1 MKKQFLFFV
10 IALFGGSLLHAQ
22 QQTVAT
28 RIIVAFK
35 PDAPVSAPWENDAQL
50 LQLFKEHT
58 YSRIETCGSR
68 KNADHRFYV
77 FTWNSP
83 VNTAE
88 LINTFTQSPLV
99 KYAEA
104 DGQGAAAGVQLL
116 TPNDQYFY
124 NRQWALKNDGTFSLS
139 TATAGADIDMENAWA
154 IEQGD
159 STIVLGVIDTG
170 TKLDH
175 PEFSGRLWI
184 NSGEIAGN
192 NIDDDSN
199 GFVDDINGWDFANN
213 DNSPVDDHGHGTNV
227 AGIACATGNNSIGYA
242 GVDWHCKLMTMKG
255 LDASSYGFY
264 SWWADALYY
273 AADNG
278 VNVLN
283 MSLGGSGTSATLQ
296 NAINYALSHNV
307 TIAVSMMNFNDNGAY
322 IPASFSGVIA
332 VGSTDSDD
340 ARTAPFFWSTTSGS
354 CYGSHISVVAPGN
367 YIYGLSNSSNTN
379 YGSYWGGTSQAA
391 PHVAGLSTLLL
402 AQNPTL
408 TPAQIKSLIEAT
420 AEDQV
425 GDPAEDVAG
434 WDQYHGHGRINANYA
449 LSVMTGFTATANTA
463 NAFSVYPNPVQIEAG
478 QGTFTIAVPANTSA
492 VEVYDATGRLMQTHA
507 LNGTDRVQVAADA
520 PGIYMIRMLNA
531 GHAETKK
538 VIVTR

>member
-1 MKKQFLFFV
+1 MKKQLLLLCT
-10 IALFGGSLLHAQ
+10 LFGAGLLFAQ
-22 QQTVAT
+22 QPVTAT

-35 PDAPVSAPWENDAQL
+35 PDAPVSSPWENDAQL
-50 LQLFKEHT
+50 QALFKEQA
-58 YSRIETCGSR
+58 YARVQTCGSR
-68 KNADHRFYV
+68 KDAAHRFYV
-77 FTWNSP
+77 FTWNNP
-83 VNTAE
+83 VNTDA
-88 LINTFTQSPLV
+88 LVKTFAQSPLV

-104 DGQGAAAGVQLL
+104 DGQGAGAGVQLL

-124 NRQWALKNDGTFSLS
+124 NQQWSLKNDGTFSLS
-139 TATAGADIDMENAWA
+139 TAVAGADIDMENAWS

-175 PEFSGRLWI
+175 PEFGGRLWI
-184 NSGEIAGN
+184 NSGEIPGN
-192 NIDDDSN
+192 NLDDDNN
-199 GFVDDINGWDFANN
+199 GFTDDINGWDFANN
-213 DNSPVDDHGHGTNV
+213 DNNPVDDHGHGTNV

-242 GVDWHCKLMTMKG
+242 GMDWHCKLMTLKG

-264 SWWADALYY
+264 SWWADAIYY
-273 AADNG
+273 AVDNG

-283 MSLGGSGTSATLQ
+283 MSLGGSGSSATLQ
-296 NAINYALSHNV
+296 TAINYALSNNV
-307 TIAVSMMNFNDNGAY
+307 TVAVSMMNFNNNTAY
-322 IPASFSGVIA
+322 IPASYTGVIA

-340 ARTAPFFWSTTSGS
+340 SRTSPFFWSSTSGS
-354 CYGSHISVVAPGN
+354 CFGSHISVVAPGN
-367 YIYGLSNSSNTN
+367 YIYGLSSSSNTN

-391 PHVAGLSTLLL
+391 PLVAGLATLLL
-402 AQNPTL
+402 AQNPTM

-449 LSVMTGFTATANTA
+449 LSVMTGVLPPAANTA
-463 NAFSVYPNPVQIEAG
+463 AFSVYPNPAVAGTAG
-478 QGTFTIAVPANTSA
+478 QGTFTVNIPANSSA
-492 VEVYDATGRLMQTHA
+492 LEVYDMTGRLLQTHA
-507 LNGTDRVQVAADA
+507 ATGTDRMQVTVDQ
-520 PGIYMIRMLNA
+520 PGIYMMRILAA
-531 GHAETKK
+531 GRAETKK